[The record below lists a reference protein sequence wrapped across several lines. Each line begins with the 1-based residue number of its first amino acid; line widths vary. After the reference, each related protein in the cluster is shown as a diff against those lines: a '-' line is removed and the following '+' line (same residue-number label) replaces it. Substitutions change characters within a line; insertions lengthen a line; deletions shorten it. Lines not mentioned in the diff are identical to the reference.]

1 MPRLYVIALVAG
13 LLAPSPR
20 ALAAGH
26 ADPALEALRQ
36 QHFCEIL
43 GYLTAI
49 RGRPL
54 ALEDRYLIVDV
65 PKTPGY
71 VQCIFFDN
79 DRKVLCEVASGFY
92 DKPELGVQYVS
103 PDRLAAVA
111 QLGFSLD
118 ASKGNYQ
125 LERRIK
131 SAASVAKI
139 ADLMIR
145 AMRGAYGTMPDSKFR
160 YQAPLVKELPPDL
173 TYAGRRCVGPTS

>member
-1 MPRLYVIALVAG
+1 MPRLALIV
-13 LLAPSPR
+13 LLAALAPLPR

-26 ADPALEALRQ
+26 ADPALETLRQ

-43 GYLTAI
+43 GYLNAI
-49 RGRPL
+49 RSRPP

-92 DKPELGVQYVS
+92 DQPELGVQYVS

-125 LERRIK
+125 QERRIK

-139 ADLMIR
+139 ADLIIQ
-145 AMRGAYGTMPDSKFR
+145 AMHGAYGTMPDSKFR
-160 YQAPLVKELPPDL
+160 YEAPLVKKPPPAQ
-173 TYAGRRCVGPTS
+173 TYAGRRCVGPMS

>member
-1 MPRLYVIALVAG
+1 MRRLSVLVLLAG
-13 LLAPSPR
+13 LLASSPR
-20 ALAAGH
+20 GLAAEH

-49 RGRPL
+49 RSRPL

-92 DKPELGVQYVS
+92 DRPDIQYVS

-118 ASKGNYQ
+118 ASKGNYR

-131 SAASVAKI
+131 SAASVAQI
-139 ADLMIR
+139 ADLIIR
-145 AMRGAYGTMPDSKFR
+145 AMHGAYGAMPDSKFR
-160 YQAPLVKELPPDL
+160 YEAPLAKAPPPAL

>member
-1 MPRLYVIALVAG
+1 MPRLCVLVLLTAL
-13 LLAPSPR
+13 LTPLPR

-26 ADPALEALRQ
+26 ADPALETLRQ

-49 RGRPL
+49 RSRPL

-71 VQCIFFDN
+71 VQCIFFDK

-92 DKPELGVQYVS
+92 DQPGIQYVS

-125 LERRIK
+125 QERKIT

-139 ADLMIR
+139 ADLIIR
-145 AMRGAYGTMPDSKFR
+145 AMHGAYGAMPDSKFR
-160 YQAPLVKELPPDL
+160 YEAPLVKELPPEL
-173 TYAGRRCVGPTS
+173 SYAGRRCVGPTS

>member
-1 MPRLYVIALVAG
+1 MPRLCVIALVAG
-13 LLAPSPR
+13 LLALSPR

-26 ADPALEALRQ
+26 ADPALDTLRR
-36 QHFCEIL
+36 QHFCEVL

-49 RGRPL
+49 RNRPL
-54 ALEDRYLIVDV
+54 ALDDRYLIVDV

-92 DKPELGVQYVS
+92 DKPDQYVS
-103 PDRLAAVA
+103 PERLAAVA

-118 ASKGNYQ
+118 ASKANYRQ
-125 LERRIK
+125 ERTIK

-139 ADLMIR
+139 ADLIIR
-145 AMRGAYGTMPDSKFR
+145 AMHDAYGTMPDSKFR
-160 YQAPLVKELPPDL
+160 YEAPLVKEKPAAQ
-173 TYAGRRCVGPTS
+173 TYVDRRCVAPVS